1 MDNKKKKKVKPP
13 PNLKVLENKINILSF
28 MKNKFEKILEKENEI
43 SSTISTEHTFKEEK
57 TLNEKEKIDIILNEL
72 VLSLEEK
79 KRYLSKYIH
88 IANDIINKNNGIFA
102 EEKKN
107 METIISKKNEQIYS
121 IEKKIELAKSYH
133 QDINT
138 TIEKLFKNL
147 DYFLKNKMSV
157 DLNIDI
163 VHRCNKTHTDIQKE
177 VVDTH
182 VVQGEGRNVKKEQLQ
197 YQDEFTKNLY
207 ACMDEY
213 NKKVSDIMSFIKEN
227 KHHHEPTNFSHGK
240 QNGAEQSSQHPLQQS
255 GICAPEGNRSDAG
268 ISAEGGSCKS
278 GEGNYG
284 NYFSE
289 TVENEAEKQANVG
302 KEHGVE
308 KHGEEVDEG
317 EGEDDE
323 EEEEED
329 DEEDDEEGEEED
341 DKEDDEEDD
350 EEGEEE
356 DEVDTVEETDS
367 GSGEYSKSED
377 ENEAT
382 SEDTEKADESTEDDR
397 SGGNIEEV
405 YSDESSK
412 SEFHSSDNK
421 REGKKKTQNG
431 RCEREYVSSDKREY
445 NYEMEK
451 KISSEDNA
459 KTLINNL
466 SSGKYKKMLSD
477 NMNDLIHKI
486 NKIDYDYISY
496 FEKKLKN

>member
-1 MDNKKKKKVKPP
+1 MDSKKKKKVKPP
-13 PNLKVLENKINILSF
+13 PNLKVLEDKINILGF

-88 IANDIINKNNGIFA
+88 IANDIINKNNDIFA
-102 EEKKN
+102 KEKKN
-107 METIISKKNEQIYS
+107 METIISKKDEQIYA

-133 QDINT
+133 KDINT
-138 TIEKLFKNL
+138 NIEKLFNNL

-157 DLNIDI
+157 DLNIDT
-163 VHRCNKTHTDIQKE
+163 VHRFNKTHTDIQKE

-182 VVQGEGRNVKKEQLQ
+182 IAQGEGRNVKKEQLQ

-227 KHHHEPTNFSHGK
+227 KHRYEATNFSHGK
-240 QNGAEQSSQHPLQQS
+240 ENGAEQSSQHPLQQL

-268 ISAEGGSCKS
+268 IGAEGGSCKS
-278 GEGNYG
+278 GEGNYN
-284 NYFSE
+284 NYF
-289 TVENEAEKQANVG
+289 TGTAENEAEKQANIG
-302 KEHGVE
+302 REHGVE
-308 KHGEEVDEG
+308 KHGEEMDE
-317 EGEDDE
+317 
-323 EEEEED
+323 
-329 DEEDDEEGEEED
+329 DEED
-341 DKEDDEEDD
+341 
-350 EEGEEE
+350 EEE
-356 DEVDTVEETDS
+356 DEEDEEEDEEDTVEETDS
-367 GSGEYSKSED
+367 GSGEYSNWED

-382 SEDTEKADESTEDDR
+382 SKDTEKADESTEDDR
-397 SGGNIEEV
+397 NEGNLEEV

-421 REGKKKTQNG
+421 REGEKKTQNS

-445 NYEMEK
+445 NYEKEK
-451 KISSEDNA
+451 NISSVDNT
-459 KTLINNL
+459 KTLVKKF
-466 SSGKYKKMLSD
+466 SSGKYKKILSD
-477 NMNDLIHKI
+477 NMNDLIYKI